1 VVTRTG
7 RVEIETRLGEVGT
20 CGLEEEELS
29 WVVTRGLFLSRQSG
43 SLGSENGVAVF
54 SLVVAVSVG
63 CTYILRISLGVLLSI
78 LLRPGPR
85 TGRERV
91 RSSPFA
97 RKAAMTMNHPPEAL
111 SRRLKQTLR
120 RVSSAVKTIVDVD
133 DSEAI
138 KFPPRKRLIKDKA
151 L

>member
-1 VVTRTG
+1 
-7 RVEIETRLGEVGT
+7 
-20 CGLEEEELS
+20 
-29 WVVTRGLFLSRQSG
+29 
-43 SLGSENGVAVF
+43 
-54 SLVVAVSVG
+54 
-63 CTYILRISLGVLLSI
+63 
-78 LLRPGPR
+78 
-85 TGRERV
+85 
-91 RSSPFA
+91 
-97 RKAAMTMNHPPEAL
+97 MNHPPEAL